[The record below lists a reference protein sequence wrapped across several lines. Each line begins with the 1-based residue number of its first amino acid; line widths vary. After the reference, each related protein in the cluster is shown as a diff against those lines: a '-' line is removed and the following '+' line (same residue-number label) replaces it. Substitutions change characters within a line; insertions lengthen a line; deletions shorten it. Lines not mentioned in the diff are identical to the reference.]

1 PGYRASA
8 PPPTPTPDNRSAM
21 SRPVTATI
29 HADAMRHN
37 LGVVRRLAPSS
48 RVMAM
53 VKADGYGHGMEA
65 AVSALRDADAFGVAS
80 IEDAERIRA
89 LGLEQPVL
97 VLSGFDS
104 TEDLDRLRRVRA
116 DSIVHHF
123 AQLDM
128 LEQAG

>member
-1 PGYRASA
+1 
-8 PPPTPTPDNRSAM
+8 M

-53 VKADGYGHGMEA
+53 VKADGYGHGLEA
-65 AVSALRDADAFGVAS
+65 AVPALRDADAFGVGSSEHAGRS
-80 IEDAERIRA
+80 RA

-104 TEDLDRLRRVRA
+104 TEDLARLRRVRA
-116 DSIVHHF
+116 DRIFHHS
-123 AQLDM
+123 APLDM
-128 LEQAG
+128 LEQAGGEPIGCWLKIDT